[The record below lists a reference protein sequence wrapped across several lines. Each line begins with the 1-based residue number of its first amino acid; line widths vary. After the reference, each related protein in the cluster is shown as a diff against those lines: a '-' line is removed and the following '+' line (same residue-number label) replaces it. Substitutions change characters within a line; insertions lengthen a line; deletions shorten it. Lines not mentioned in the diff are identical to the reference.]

1 MWSRWP
7 GRAPSSLDSA
17 PDAENPQFRLPASMR
32 VCALG
37 TSGARVALLLTILV
51 PVPPVHVCAAGGQSG
66 FLFSNVRS
74 LQHDAAWS
82 ISSACTHARVLALSA
97 AVLWEVSVSFFRDL
111 IPTEKSLAWGHSVSW
126 HRAPLSSPRAASG
139 VVVPAPANT
148 WVRIPFKR
156 CVLKTRS
163 VVVPYPLPPVPGR
176 DCMGYGVG
184 LRALL
189 AV

>member
-1 MWSRWP
+1 M
-7 GRAPSSLDSA
+7 
-17 PDAENPQFRLPASMR
+17 
-32 VCALG
+32 CALG
-37 TSGARVALLLTILV
+37 TSGARVALLLTIWFPFLLCTFVQLGDRAAFSSLTSVPCSTMPLGASRLRAHTLV
-51 PVPPVHVCAAGGQSG
+51 CS
-66 FLFSNVRS
+66 
-74 LQHDAAWS
+74 
-82 ISSACTHARVLALSA
+82 LSA

-156 CVLKTRS
+156 CVLKTRPG
-163 VVVPYPLPPVPGR
+163 VAPYPLPPVPGR
-176 DCMGYGVG
+176 DCMVYGVG